1 MKHKKKEEES
11 GELVNGQ
18 RFSEEVASYNKFKA
32 TGIDAN
38 TFKEEKPKPKTRQQR
53 FDDKFVRGE
62 RGKVLRRGTATSQRA
77 EIKEKNRNRAK
88 QMAKARRNK

>member
-1 MKHKKKEEES
+1 MSKKEEEQ
-11 GELVNGQ
+11 ELSFGQ
-18 RFSEEVASYNKFKA
+18 RFDKLESKKEVTMKDFESP
-32 TGIDAN
+32 
-38 TFKEEKPKPKTRQQR
+38 KPAPKTRRER

-62 RGKVLRRGTATSQRA
+62 RGKLLRRGTAPAQRA

>member
-1 MKHKKKEEES
+1 MKRKKEEES

-18 RFSEEVASYNKFKA
+18 RFSEGVASYNNFKA

-38 TFKEEKPKPKTRQQR
+38 TFKEEKPAPKTRRER

-62 RGKVLRRGTATSQRA
+62 RGKLLRRGTATSQRA

-88 QMAKARRNK
+88 QAALKP